1 MVGVGGGGRGGGR
14 VIARTRKTAALPGN
28 TWSQVREIL
37 LRGVTGEETEADRLF
52 MDSFHTTAAS
62 LCNRK
67 ADPACYTRPVNARVT
82 GVEVREDK

>member
-1 MVGVGGGGRGGGR
+1 MKHLYIKIFL
-14 VIARTRKTAALPGN
+14 VILIMISCSKDSDEGYGQTISQTNIQSN
-28 TWSQVREIL
+28 TNN
-37 LRGVTGEETEADRLF
+37 
-52 MDSFHTTAAS
+52 TTAAS